1 LTQQTRLKL
10 LQGLKTLKLDNMA
23 GCYGSS
29 SEDRYFERMLDE
41 YLDQYDKYDE
51 EKEEYEEDEEE

>member
-1 LTQQTRLKL
+1 
-10 LQGLKTLKLDNMA
+10 MA